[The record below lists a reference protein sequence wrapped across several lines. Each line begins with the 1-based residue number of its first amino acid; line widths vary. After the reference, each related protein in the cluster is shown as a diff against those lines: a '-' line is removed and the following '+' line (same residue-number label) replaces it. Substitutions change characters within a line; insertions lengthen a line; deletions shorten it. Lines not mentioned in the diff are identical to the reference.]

1 MRIHHAGDKNKLS
14 GIRLM
19 CENSQVEPENAV
31 TAGVELEFFFKSQIA
46 EASPSHG
53 TGPVAIARPRGG
65 KEGTASQ
72 QSSATSG

>member
-1 MRIHHAGDKNKLS
+1 
-14 GIRLM
+14 M

-31 TAGVELEFFFKSQIA
+31 TAGVELEFFSKSQIA

-72 QSSATSG
+72 QSSAISG